1 MALKLI
7 RSGPVTRQ
15 GVVSPGSGWVNVTG
29 ADPNNSSNPYW
40 FGYSGYCLM
49 TVTAWNVAGLRVIEW
64 GKDRFL
70 ESGLPGTAH
79 SVSGVLDLSQRS
91 AVVRVLNPTD
101 KAEIVINWIP
111 LSLSL
116 FVEFA
121 AAWLRRWHHGSKK
134 NHPHPRDRQWCGLV
148 CQKDGQRGGA
158 THRRARNPRVFPRTV
173 RAHIADVRTRV
184 RPIHH
189 QCLHTP
195 SRHQQQGVS
204 HPARLLGQR
213 VGSHHLHRLATVGGG
228 A

>member
-7 RSGPVTRQ
+7 RSGPVTRR

-116 FVEFA
+116 S
-121 AAWLRRWHHGSKK
+121 LRRI
-134 NHPHPRDRQWCGLV
+134 C
-148 CQKDGQRGGA
+148 
-158 THRRARNPRVFPRTV
+158 RRVAKAVAKWR
-173 RAHIADVRTRV
+173 
-184 RPIHH
+184 
-189 QCLHTP
+189 
-195 SRHQQQGVS
+195 
-204 HPARLLGQR
+204 
-213 VGSHHLHRLATVGGG
+213 
-228 A
+228 